1 MNISEVK
8 NLVVGASYEGKIE
21 VLEELAEKVGD
32 CSEIGFLGSSVS
44 NISYDEYGKV
54 EFESEKYGQDIITKS
69 TGAVLSDSIIIMQ
82 IQNGNDSR
90 LMQLYSWKLDGS
102 KYTYLTFDSELVLK
116 KAYDGVKKTDK
127 GFLAENLDND
137 LQELGISYRDIMDI
151 KVAVNVDNHDDVQS
165 EMINILNV
173 ETLQTSFIS

>member
-8 NLVVGASYEGKIE
+8 NLVAGASYEEKICI
-21 VLEELAEKVGD
+21 LEELAETVGD
-32 CSEIGFLGSSVS
+32 CPEIGFLGSSVS
-44 NISYDEYGKV
+44 NISYDNYGKV

-69 TGAVLSDSIIIMQ
+69 TGAVLSDSVIIMQ
-82 IQNGNDSR
+82 VQDSKDSR

-116 KAYDGVKKTDK
+116 KAYDGVKQTDK

-137 LQELGISYRDIMDI
+137 LQEIGISYRDIMDV
-151 KVAVNVDNHDDVQS
+151 KVAIAVPKKNVVQ
-165 EMINILNV
+165 NV
-173 ETLQTSFIS
+173 EILDLDKLLTSFSS